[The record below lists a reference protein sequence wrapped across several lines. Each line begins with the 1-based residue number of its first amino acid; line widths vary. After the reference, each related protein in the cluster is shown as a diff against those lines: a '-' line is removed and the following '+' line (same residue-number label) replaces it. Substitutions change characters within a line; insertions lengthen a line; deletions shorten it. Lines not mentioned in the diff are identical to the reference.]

1 VIRASLR
8 AQRSNPDSSGTAAW
22 FASSLRS
29 SQGRLAIMPSDL
41 ILVGV
46 FGAPHG
52 VKGELRL
59 KSFTAD
65 PLAVAGYGPL
75 SDASGQRHWRIAQ
88 ARLVK
93 DDMLVVRVEG
103 VSGRDAAAALTNQRL
118 HVPRDRLPAIADE
131 DEYYHADLIG
141 LPVETPAGAL
151 LGRVAA
157 VLDFGAGDIL
167 EITPPDGGRPVML
180 PFTRAAVPVVDI
192 KAGRLVADPP
202 VETEGEDRS

>member
-1 VIRASLR
+1 
-8 AQRSNPDSSGTAAW
+8 
-22 FASSLRS
+22 
-29 SQGRLAIMPSDL
+29 MPRDL

-52 VKGELRL
+52 VRGELRL

-65 PLAVAGYGPL
+65 PLAIAGYGL
-75 SDASGQRHWRIAQ
+75 LTDASGERHWRIAQ

-103 VSGRDAAAALTNQRL
+103 IEGRDAAAALTNQRL

-141 LPVETPAGAL
+141 LPVETPAGAP

-167 EITPPDGGRPVML
+167 EITPPDGGRPLML
-180 PFTRAAVPVVDI
+180 PFTRAAVPVVDL

-202 VETEGEDRS
+202 AEVEGEDRS

>member
-1 VIRASLR
+1 
-8 AQRSNPDSSGTAAW
+8 
-22 FASSLRS
+22 
-29 SQGRLAIMPSDL
+29 MPQDL

-65 PLAVAGYGPL
+65 PLAIAGYGPL
-75 SDASGQRHWRIAQ
+75 TDASGQRTWRIAQ

-93 DDMLVVRVEG
+93 DDMLVVRVED
-103 VSGRDAAAALTNQRL
+103 VADREAAARLTNQRL
-118 HVPRDRLPAIADE
+118 HVPRERLPAIAEVDE
-131 DEYYHADLIG
+131 FYHADLIG
-141 LPVETPAGAL
+141 MPVETPAGAP

-167 EITPPDGGRPVML
+167 EITPPDGGRPLMV
-180 PFTRAAVPVVDI
+180 PFTKAAVPVVDL

-202 VETEGEDRS
+202 VEVEGEDYS